1 MNKWDKILTCTILFV
16 SLAAMAILEIFA
28 FGSMGNTVE
37 IYVDGALQAS
47 YNFRALREPITYV
60 CDTEYGYNK
69 IVIDSRGAYV
79 EESDCAD
86 KTDIRKGRIS
96 ETNASLICLPNR
108 LVVQITGG
116 QSDADII
123 AY

>member
-1 MNKWDKILTCTILFV
+1 MNKWDKLLTGTIIFV
-16 SLAAMAILEIFA
+16 SLAAMVILEVFA
-28 FGSMGNTVE
+28 FGSTGDTVE

-47 YNFRALREPITYV
+47 YNFRTLREPITHV
-60 CDTEYGYNK
+60 CYTEYGYNK
-69 IVIDSRGAYV
+69 IVIDNHGAYV
-79 EESDCAD
+79 AESDCAD
-86 KTDIRKGRIS
+86 KTEIRQGQIS

-116 QSDADII
+116 KSDADIV